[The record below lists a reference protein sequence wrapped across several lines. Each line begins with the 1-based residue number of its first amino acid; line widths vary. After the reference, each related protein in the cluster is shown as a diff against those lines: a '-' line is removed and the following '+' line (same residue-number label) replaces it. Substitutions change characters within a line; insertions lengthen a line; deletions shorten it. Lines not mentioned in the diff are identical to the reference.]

1 MPKRPYPHYQRR
13 HRAILLAI
21 LENPA
26 LKQKEIAKAT
36 GYSESQVSRI
46 LCSPEFKEI
55 HDLCLWET
63 ARDARSKWLSRLDA
77 VGQHRQVRD

>member
-36 GYSESQVSRI
+36 GYSELQVSRI
-46 LCSPEFKEI
+46 LCSPEFQEI
-55 HDLCLWET
+55 HDLCIWET
-63 ARDARSKWLSRLDA
+63 ARDARSKWLTRLDA
-77 VGQHRQVRD
+77 VAQRRQVQD

>member
-26 LKQKEIAKAT
+26 LKQKEIAQAT
-36 GYSESQVSRI
+36 GYSESHVSRI
-46 LCSPEFKEI
+46 LCSPDFQEI
-55 HDLCLWET
+55 HDLAIWET
-63 ARDARSKWLSRLDA
+63 AGDARSKWLSRISTR
-77 VGQHRQVRD
+77 G